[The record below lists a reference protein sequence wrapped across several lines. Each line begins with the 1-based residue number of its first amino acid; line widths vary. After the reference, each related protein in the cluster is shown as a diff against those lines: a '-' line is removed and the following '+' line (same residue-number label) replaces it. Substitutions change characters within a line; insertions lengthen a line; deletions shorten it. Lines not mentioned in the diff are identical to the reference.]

1 MLLNR
6 NGIKMI
12 WTRMLLNKSLVTRAL
27 LGALL
32 LAGLSERISADTI
45 SLSPGDT
52 LSSSVLND
60 LLEPIQAPI
69 DYQDFLG
76 AWQVSQYICLGGTI
90 SADLEGLCESDVELN
105 EAVQPGGSH
114 FERQDVWQIQLLDRE
129 DFPLIIQSQKL
140 NFLFNPVL
148 SYIAPNDPI
157 TWQCDLSAGRFLTCI
172 GPENIQYGATN
183 GCQHEECL
191 IHVIMRVDRLTTN
204 NLRLSLGPID
214 TRLTGGSANLL
225 GLFNE
230 VILRKDKILPTP
242 RLVSAYSQDSGVD
255 LEWTAAEDFSGFFNV
270 FRKDELYGDFESLGV
285 VSDQNFND
293 ASVEPGKY
301 WYRIYSES
309 DGELSLG
316 SNVRS
321 VLVD

>member
-1 MLLNR
+1 M
-6 NGIKMI
+6 
-12 WTRMLLNKSLVTRAL
+12 SLCFWPVFPK
-27 LGALL
+27 
-32 LAGLSERISADTI
+32 RISADTI

-60 LLEPIQAPI
+60 LLEPIQARI
-69 DYQDFLG
+69 DYQNFLG

-183 GCQHEECL
+183 GAS
-191 IHVIMRVDRLTTN
+191 T
-204 NLRLSLGPID
+204 
-214 TRLTGGSANLL
+214 
-225 GLFNE
+225 
-230 VILRKDKILPTP
+230 K
-242 RLVSAYSQDSGVD
+242 
-255 LEWTAAEDFSGFFNV
+255 NV
-270 FRKDELYGDFESLGV
+270 
-285 VSDQNFND
+285 
-293 ASVEPGKY
+293 
-301 WYRIYSES
+301 
-309 DGELSLG
+309 
-316 SNVRS
+316 
-321 VLVD
+321 